1 MSWNDETTRVVV
13 RGQSGRPASSA
24 GPMVKMR
31 NRMKRD
37 KPYRSLLAQD
47 AYLAGAST
55 LAESMTDRFAT
66 DEIDHERARQ
76 LILEQN
82 EHLLAAPDANALAE
96 HLLVCDRCYRFAQ
109 EVAARERRRMSSE
122 VKHP

>member
-1 MSWNDETTRVVV
+1 
-13 RGQSGRPASSA
+13 
-24 GPMVKMR
+24 MVKTR

-37 KPYRSLLAQD
+37 KPYRSLLAKD

-55 LAESMTDRFAT
+55 LAESMTDRSAT

-109 EVAARERRRMSSE
+109 EVAARERRRMSGE

>member
-1 MSWNDETTRVVV
+1 
-13 RGQSGRPASSA
+13 
-24 GPMVKMR
+24 
-31 NRMKRD
+31 MKRD

-55 LAESMTDRFAT
+55 LAESMTDQFAT
-66 DEIDHERARQ
+66 DKIDHERARR

-109 EVAARERRRMSSE
+109 EVAARERRRTSGE
-122 VKHP
+122 LKHP